1 MFESTKQKLRNFVF
15 AKKGIVVDE
24 SANMGD
30 IIAIVI
36 GIVVIGVAG
45 AIGIFIMDKIVTV
58 TGTPSNSALANS
70 STSLLNTIDTGFSFI
85 VILLIAVVGAIAIGT
100 ISGLMRAPN
109 QNM

>member
-1 MFESTKQKLRNFVF
+1 MF

-36 GIVVIGVAG
+36 GIVVIGIAG

-58 TGTPSNSALANS
+58 TGTPINSALANS